1 MLFRYA
7 EFSAAI
13 VGINETFP
21 HEQMN
26 RLLAMLQEEMEGL
39 VLRLASQFQG
49 RKDQLQFLINNYDLV
64 MSILIERTKDDSKE
78 SETFRE
84 QLKIRSEEFVTLILE
99 SHFGQLIQWSKES
112 ERRLDSGDLEGLKA
126 EERRVSIIIGDFNR
140 DWKKSLD
147 SINSEILSSFPNLKL
162 GTSLL
167 QQCLTSLVQYYHR
180 FSRILSVAPLSQV
193 PATSQL
199 INIHQLMVE
208 VKKYKPNF

>member
-1 MLFRYA
+1 MCRYA

-64 MSILIERTKDDSKE
+64 MSILVERTKDDSKE

-84 QLKIRSEEFVTLILE
+84 QLKTRSEEFVTLILE
-99 SHFGQLIQWSKES
+99 NHFGQLIQWSKES
-112 ERRLDSGDLEGLKA
+112 ERRLDAGDLEGLKA
-126 EERRVSIIIGDFNR
+126 EEKRVSIIISDFNR

-147 SINSEILSSFPNLKL
+147 SINSKILSSFPNLKL

-180 FSRILSVAPLSQV
+180 FSRILSVAPLSQI

>member
-1 MLFRYA
+1 MIRYA

-84 QLKIRSEEFVTLILE
+84 QLKTRSEEFVTLILE
-99 SHFGQLIQWSKES
+99 NHFGQLIQWSKES
-112 ERRLDSGDLEGLKA
+112 ERRLDAGDLEGLKA
-126 EERRVSIIIGDFNR
+126 EEKRVSIIISDF
-140 DWKKSLD
+140 
-147 SINSEILSSFPNLKL
+147 
-162 GTSLL
+162 
-167 QQCLTSLVQYYHR
+167 
-180 FSRILSVAPLSQV
+180 
-193 PATSQL
+193 
-199 INIHQLMVE
+199 
-208 VKKYKPNF
+208 